1 MTNLSDLFDDP
12 NFIREV
18 PFAHV
23 NYKALDVIL
32 KEKENSQDV
41 YLIVDGQVQVSTNIA
56 DIDSQFSPGLARLSK
71 NDIFGELAMF
81 DGEPRSAEVIAL
93 TDCEIVKF
101 DGPKMI
107 CFLDKYPEKGY
118 FVLRDIFMHLVRA
131 RIQPETKIIRLSIK
145 RIIAMRE
152 MRKPPYLDI
161 QQGAIRK
168 EVFLLHLRTIQAKAR
183 M

>member
-12 NFIREV
+12 NFMRDV
-18 PFAHV
+18 PHAHV
-23 NYKALDVIL
+23 KYKALDVIL

-41 YLIVDGQVQVSTNIA
+41 YLIVEGQVQVSTNIA
-56 DIDSQFSPGLARLSK
+56 DVESQFSPGLARLSK

-107 CFLDKYPEKGY
+107 SFLDKYPEKGY
-118 FVLRDIFMHLVRA
+118 FVLRDIFMHLVMHMR
-131 RIQPETKIIRLSIK
+131 QNNIRTQTVLQL
-145 RIIAMRE
+145 
-152 MRKPPYLDI
+152 YLNEK
-161 QQGAIRK
+161 G
-168 EVFLLHLRTIQAKAR
+168 
-183 M
+183 